1 MAVRRLRGLY
11 IMFKLKSIQFF
22 CAVGFGALS
31 LACNQLQATKPE
43 ELVPTAEAY
52 LERFTP
58 QSPLAAAAASS
69 ENAQAPLNSQPLF
82 PHLVPLPQNIYE
94 PLLQD
99 VRAQL
104 QSSDSPMEKALDA
117 MLEAKI
123 QTGTLHGLDILDA
136 HFKAMAYRTPEWK
149 QDDRTLLKI
158 LATQPM
164 VRELFDCSPDVTPTQ
179 YAEHFIGQLFPQ
191 AHESKT
197 LTFFRKNPVCFLPVC
212 DNDHLFDI
220 KTLNRTFWQNIY
232 LISCA
237 TDTSKTYDIHGL
249 KASAM
254 GHQYHDTTHAA
265 IALRA
270 RENAVCNAVHIP
282 NTFETIKEREDYAI
296 QQVDLLQKRLKAFE
310 NAMFAISRDAAD
322 NNVLQAALFWVGHE
336 AFVWPKMNT
345 LSSDLHTV
353 WKEVLQEAQKRL
365 ENREENFPNPL
376 EKYATPEGTLAS
388 IQDEAL
394 REEAKTAVPAL
405 MYKVAYGVSPS
416 EGVDYGIPAW
426 EIKTTHDGLMV
437 EAKYVSTYAPT
448 NSLTSQV
455 TLPGSKFL
463 LQEMASFQSVINL
476 AFGPTNAYQSALPGE
491 NATDA
496 LKQVFFKEK
505 IAGLKALL
513 QLADGRMQR
522 FLSEEGQAIQRA
534 FKEAVEATDAD
545 LKDMTPPYLFGD
557 TEKPEDNAF
566 QNAAAKLEEQLEQQ
580 RKDQETVLAEQQAK
594 LEALQKDLAA
604 KQQALAAKQKA
615 ELEALQQEQA
625 ERTEA
630 LLQKLSTT
638 APPETETTAEPTPEA
653 TEVNDSDS
661 SVAESHE
668 SDPEAVGSQT
678 NG

>member
-1 MAVRRLRGLY
+1 
-11 IMFKLKSIQFF
+11 MFKLKSIQFF

-43 ELVPTAEAY
+43 ELVPAAQAY
-52 LERFTP
+52 LEKFTP

-104 QSSDSPMEKALDA
+104 QSSDNPMEKALDV
-117 MLEAKI
+117 MLDAKI
-123 QTGTLHGLDILDA
+123 QMGTLNGLDILDA
-136 HFKAMAYRTPEWK
+136 HFKAMAYRTPDWK

-164 VRELFDCSPDVTPTQ
+164 VRKLFDCSPDVNPTD
-179 YAEHFIGQLFPQ
+179 YAAHFVGQLFPQ
-191 AHESKT
+191 AHEST
-197 LTFFRKNPVCFLPVC
+197 TRTFFRQNPVCFLPVC
-212 DNDHLFDI
+212 DAEHLFDI

-237 TDTSKTYDIHGL
+237 TDANKTYDIHGL

-270 RENAVCNAVHIP
+270 RENAVCEAVHLP

-310 NAMFAISRDAAD
+310 NAMFAISKGAD
-322 NNVLQAALFWVGHE
+322 NNNVLQAALFWVGHE

-353 WKEVLQEAQKRL
+353 WKEVLTEAQKRL
-365 ENREENFPNPL
+365 DNREENFPNPL

-388 IQDEAL
+388 IEDENL
-394 REEAKTAVPAL
+394 REEAKIAIPPML
-405 MYKVAYGVSPS
+405 YKHTYGVLPNKY
-416 EGVDYGIPAW
+416 VDYRFPTW
-426 EIKTTHDGLMV
+426 EIKTTDGGLMV
-437 EAKYVSTYAPT
+437 EAKYISKFENPDTFMIST
-448 NSLTSQV
+448 

-463 LQEMASFQSVINL
+463 LQEMASFQSVIDL
-476 AFGPTNAYQSALPGE
+476 AFGCANAYQSPLPAE
-491 NATDA
+491 DATDA
-496 LKQVFFKEK
+496 LKQAFFKEK

-513 QLADGRMQR
+513 QLADSKMQL
-522 FLSEEGQAIQRA
+522 FLASEEGQAIQKA
-534 FKEAVEATDAD
+534 FKEAVEATDAS
-545 LKDMTPPYLFGD
+545 LKDMTPPYPFGD
-557 TEKPEDNAF
+557 TEKPVENAF
-566 QNAAAKLEEQLEQQ
+566 QTAAANLEAQLEQQ
-580 RKDQETVLAEQQAK
+580 REDQKKMLAEQQAS

-604 KQQALAAKQKA
+604 KQQELAAKQKA
-615 ELEALQQEQA
+615 DLEALQREQEA
-625 ERTEA
+625 KADA
-630 LLQKLSTT
+630 LLKKFSTPAT
-638 APPETETTAEPTPEA
+638 PAEETAEPTPEA
-653 TEVNDSDS
+653 TKADESDS
-661 SVAESHE
+661 SDAASHD
-668 SDPEAVGSQT
+668 SDPDELESEDDS
-678 NG
+678 

>member
-1 MAVRRLRGLY
+1 
-11 IMFKLKSIQFF
+11 MFKLKSIQFF

-31 LACNQLQATKPE
+31 LACTQLQATKPE
-43 ELVPTAEAY
+43 ALAPAAKAY
-52 LERFTP
+52 LAHFTQ
-58 QSPLAAAAASS
+58 QSPPAAATASS
-69 ENAQAPLNSQPLF
+69 ENAPAPLNSQPLF
-82 PHLVPLPQNIYE
+82 AHLTPLPQEIYE

-104 QSSDSPMEKALDA
+104 QSSSNPMEKALDTVLA
-117 MLEAKI
+117 AKI
-123 QTGTLHGLDILDA
+123 EMGTLNGLDILDA

-164 VRELFDCSPDVTPTQ
+164 VRDLFDCSPDVTPTQ

-191 AHESKT
+191 AHESET
-197 LTFFRKNPVCFLPVC
+197 LTFFRQNPVCFLPVC
-212 DNDHLFDI
+212 DAEHLFDI

-296 QQVDLLQKRLKAFE
+296 QQVDFLQKRLKAFE
-310 NAMFAISRDAAD
+310 NAMFAISNDAAED
-322 NNVLQAALFWVGHE
+322 NVLQAALFWVGHE

-345 LSSDLHTV
+345 LSPDLHTV
-353 WKEVLQEAQKRL
+353 WKEVLTEAQKRL

-405 MYKVAYGVSPS
+405 MYKVAYGALPS

-437 EAKYVSTYAPT
+437 EAKYVSKFAAP
-448 NSLTSQV
+448 NYLTSQV
-455 TLPGSKFL
+455 TLSGSKFM

-476 AFGPTNAYQSALPGE
+476 AFGQTNAYQSPLPAE
-491 NATDA
+491 DATDA
-496 LKQVFFKEK
+496 LKQAFFKEK

-513 QLADGRMQR
+513 ELADSQMQM
-522 FLSEEGQAIQRA
+522 FLASEEGQAIQQA
-534 FKEAVEATDAD
+534 FKEAVEATDAG
-545 LKDMTPPYLFGD
+545 LQDMTPPYPFGD
-557 TEKPEDNAF
+557 TEKPVENAF
-566 QNAAAKLEEQLEQQ
+566 QTAAAKLEAQLEQQ
-580 RKDQETVLAEQQAK
+580 RKDQEKMLAEQQAS

-615 ELEALQQEQA
+615 DREALQREQA
-625 ERTEA
+625 KRTDA
-630 LLQKLSTT
+630 LLQKFSTT
-638 APPETETTAEPTPEA
+638 APPATKATAEPTPNPTEA
-653 TEVNDSDS
+653 DDSNS
-661 SVAESHE
+661 SDAESRD
-668 SDPEAVGSQT
+668 SDPEEVDREINS
-678 NG
+678 